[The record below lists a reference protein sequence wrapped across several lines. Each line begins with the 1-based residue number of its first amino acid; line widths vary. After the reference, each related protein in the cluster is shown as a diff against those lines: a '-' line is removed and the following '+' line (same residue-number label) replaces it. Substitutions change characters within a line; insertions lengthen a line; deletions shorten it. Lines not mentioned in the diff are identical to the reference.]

1 MDDLVVW
8 LRQQLDEDE
17 RVARGAANEDP
28 PPWHID
34 EHGGRIKSGPYTV
47 VHIEDSTP
55 RPPVAEHIARH
66 DPARVL
72 LEVEAKRRI
81 LDALEDQRRQAG
93 QNSHKYVEAMRS
105 PRGGPADDLLPG
117 IKTHGWTLGGR
128 VEALEEVV
136 KLLALPYSDHPG
148 YREEWA
154 P

>member
-17 RVARGAANEDP
+17 RGAQAVQEAGGPWYSVHILEVN
-28 PPWHID
+28 WHI
-34 EHGGRIKSGPYTV
+34 GRV
-47 VHIEDSTP
+47 D
-55 RPPVAEHIARH
+55 AEHIALH

-72 LEVEAKRRI
+72 REVEAKRLI
-81 LDALEDQRRQAG
+81 LDVLEEQQRRVE
-93 QNSHKYVEAMRS
+93 QNNQKYVEAMRS

-128 VEALEEVV
+128 VEALEEVI
-136 KLLALPYSDHPG
+136 KLLALPYSERPG
-148 YREEWA
+148 YREEEWK